1 MRGTGVVTD
10 HPASRTSERP
20 QPFSRT
26 MRPSSPTTGTI
37 RERSRLGSGTKTGS
51 TWCAIP
57 KWAEPL
63 PKFLAGLTTR
73 HQHICKTWRYRAG
86 CGTGARGDRL
96 HGWACKTRTAKSVR
110 ELPYW
115 NCVTTSLEDG
125 ARRRRRPF
133 ARKLHHTDLQ
143 LRPRSGVS
151 RPTSARK
158 QAASSP
164 LKEGNRTRIR
174 RVRVVRRAVAPTPW
188 RG

>member
-1 MRGTGVVTD
+1 MPGGGDPSRIWSMPRIRFGGFWLQSRVRRIMKTTRRRSKRETGRSARAVLRTLQWRKRNDLEGDLVTD

-26 MRPSSPTTGTI
+26 MRPSSPTTGTT

-86 CGTGARGDRL
+86 CGTGA
-96 HGWACKTRTAKSVR
+96 HGPTAWLGIKDS
-110 ELPYW
+110 
-115 NCVTTSLEDG
+115 N
-125 ARRRRRPF
+125 RRI
-133 ARKLHHTDLQ
+133 
-143 LRPRSGVS
+143 RPRA
-151 RPTSARK
+151 T
-158 QAASSP
+158 
-164 LKEGNRTRIR
+164 
-174 RVRVVRRAVAPTPW
+174 
-188 RG
+188 